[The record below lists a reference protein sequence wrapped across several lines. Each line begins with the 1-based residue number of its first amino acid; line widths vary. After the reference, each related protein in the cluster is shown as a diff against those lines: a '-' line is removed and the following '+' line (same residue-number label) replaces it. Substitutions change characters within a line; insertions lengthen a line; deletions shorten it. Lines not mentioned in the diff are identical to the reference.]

1 MFKIISAVL
10 VGGAFLGKAVL
21 NANTPEKIEAKK
33 NKAVLRAAD
42 ALKDQAVTCHCGG
55 LAIPTGQKGKIR
67 RCIRC
72 DKQFANSAYNL
83 GDTRT
88 VRERKNFVLNNEKLD
103 MEQYQDAVR
112 LLKQEDEKEV

>member
-42 ALKDQAVTCHCGG
+42 ALKEQAVTCRCGG

-88 VRERKNFVLNNEKLD
+88 PRERENFVSYEEKLD
-103 MEQYQDAVR
+103 MKQYEDAVK
-112 LLKQEDEKEV
+112 LLKKEDEKEA